1 MKTGRFSSAL
11 TKAQIFSLRNPL
23 RGYGSGG
30 GFGSAFPRIRCSIS
44 LGLSSPFLWRIR
56 NVSIDDTI
64 SLCFSKS
71 PLRVKWKAT
80 IEIESISA
88 VILSFK
94 SSTESA
100 YISSLPASAASSSF
114 GSPSFGYPSFC
125 SPSLGSYG
133 FASPSAS
140 P

>member
-1 MKTGRFSSAL
+1 
-11 TKAQIFSLRNPL
+11 
-23 RGYGSGG
+23 
-30 GFGSAFPRIRCSIS
+30 
-44 LGLSSPFLWRIR
+44 
-56 NVSIDDTI
+56 
-64 SLCFSKS
+64 
-71 PLRVKWKAT
+71 
-80 IEIESISA
+80 

-100 YISSLPASAASSSF
+100 YISSLPAPAASSSF